1 MHENT
6 GTPGTR
12 PSPGEYIPVAKS
24 LYDMAGISAMF
35 RHLFGKR
42 INRKQKKYFFS
53 HPYPGILPNNKPKRM
68 LATHSD
74 QACYRYI
81 AYTMFTII
89 WFPAIISISAGY
101 FFMSVAPLS
110 TQFMS
115 LFGIGYAGL
124 SLFLSGLLWSH
135 SLVQLPAGL
144 ILDKIGVYRGFLIAI
159 AIAVVANCLPFL
171 APDDPMLATGLRF
184 MAGLSSG
191 TLFLAGVKVTGMLAP
206 PEKVAQAQGIQGA
219 AFCLGTMLPFVTLP
233 YLGDQAWRFSY
244 LIPAALAVTV
254 TALSLLLPA
263 RIRKNTGASSGSLGN
278 LLHALGTV
286 STSVPIWALG
296 MFHGLSYG
304 TLNNLGQWLPSIL
317 ADMDETSTA
326 MTWSLA
332 TGFVLLA
339 GTLGRAYGSTLLRW
353 FSRSWITNTA
363 VLTIGILYIVLGLT
377 GHPGI
382 GLAVGMLLAILG
394 GSNYGSIF
402 SLTGSVI
409 PPVYLATAAGF
420 MNMIANIANVMLTLV
435 LGTVREYTGSFSMAL
450 CATGIFALLVWLAG
464 KRIINSLQQ
473 R

>member
-1 MHENT
+1 
-6 GTPGTR
+6 
-12 PSPGEYIPVAKS
+12 
-24 LYDMAGISAMF
+24 
-35 RHLFGKR
+35 
-42 INRKQKKYFFS
+42 
-53 HPYPGILPNNKPKRM
+53 
-68 LATHSD
+68 
-74 QACYRYI
+74 
-81 AYTMFTII
+81 
-89 WFPAIISISAGY
+89 
-101 FFMSVAPLS
+101 MSVAPLS

-159 AIAVVANCLPFL
+159 AIAVVANCLPFV
-171 APDDPMLATGLRF
+171 APDNPMLATGLRF

-254 TALSLLLPA
+254 TVLSLFLPA
-263 RIRKNTGASSGSLGN
+263 HIRKNASTSSGSLGN
-278 LLHALGTV
+278 LLQALRTV

-363 VLTIGILYIVLGLT
+363 VLAIGILYIVLGLT

-382 GLAVGMLLAILG
+382 GLAVGILLAILG

-402 SLTGSVI
+402 SLTGSVMS
-409 PPVYLATAAGF
+409 PVYLATAAGF

-450 CATGIFALLVWLAG
+450 CTTGIFALVVWLAG
-464 KRIINSLQQ
+464 KRIITGLQKK
-473 R
+473 